1 MRLPFI
7 EFFLLHG
14 NGTIRRKWKVDCE
27 KKSRALFEDE
37 PVGTAILKLAM
48 PAVIGQIILVIY
60 NMADTFFVGLT
71 GSDAMI
77 TSVTVCMPAFMILSA
92 VANLFGAGGASAISR
107 AAGASQRHRAK
118 ETASFA
124 FWGCVGVTAI
134 YSLVC
139 LFFADG
145 VVDLLGG
152 ANAAVHGHAKAYLIT
167 TVSIGGIA
175 TAFGGLMA
183 HLMRSEGRSMQASIG
198 IAIGGIANVA
208 LDPLFMFVIFEKGN
222 EPLGAAVATM
232 VSNVITAVY
241 FASVMLKNRRNTM
254 LGFALD
260 KNTFNKDIAVEV
272 LSVGLPACL
281 MTLCEN
287 ISFAVLDNLMA
298 VYGTAMQAGLGVAK
312 KVNML
317 AHCMTRGMAQ
327 GVLPLIGYNFAS
339 GNHKRMKKAAFT
351 AAMVSVV
358 LALACMAVCLGL
370 SEGLIGLFIQHGSES
385 VHAGASFLRILC
397 IGGPFSAFA
406 YMVVSFFQATGH
418 GGKSLLLALMRK
430 GMVDIPLMFALG
442 ALYPIYGLV
451 WATPAADIICCTA
464 AAILFAL
471 FLRQLERS
479 EHADALHIAE
489 GAAYGVSAR

>member
-1 MRLPFI
+1 MR
-7 EFFLLHG
+7 G
-14 NGTIRRKWKVDCE
+14 NGTIRRREKLDCE
-27 KKSRALFEDE
+27 KRSKALFEDE
-37 PVGTAILKLAM
+37 PVGRAIMKLAM

-77 TSVTVCMPAFMILSA
+77 TSVTVALHHQRKA
-92 VANLFGAGGASAISR
+92 GAG
-107 AAGASQRHRAK
+107 QRHRAK
-118 ETASFA
+118 EAASFA
-124 FWGCVGVTAI
+124 FWGCMGVTAI

-139 LFFADG
+139 VFFADG
-145 VVDLLGG
+145 VIDLLGG
-152 ANAAVHGHAKAYLIT
+152 ANAAVHAHAKAYLIT
-167 TVSIGGIA
+167 TVSIGGLV
-175 TAFGGLMA
+175 TAFGALMA
-183 HLMRSEGRSMQASIG
+183 HLLRSEGRSMQASIG

-208 LDPLFMFVIFEKGN
+208 LDPLFMFVLFEKGN
-222 EPLGAAVATM
+222 EPLGAAAATM
-232 VSNVITAVY
+232 LSNVITALY
-241 FASVMLKNRRNTM
+241 FIAVMLKNRHNTT

-260 KNTFNKDIAVEV
+260 KDTFNKDIAGEV

-298 VYGTAMQAGLGVAK
+298 AYGTAMQAGLGVAK

-317 AHCMTRGMAQ
+317 AHCMARGMAQ

-339 GNHKRMKKAAFT
+339 GDHKRMKKAAFT
-351 AAMVSVV
+351 AAMVSVA
-358 LALACMAVCLGL
+358 LALVCMAVCLGF
-370 SEGLIGLFIQHGSES
+370 SAQLIGLFIQHGSES
-385 VHAGASFLRILC
+385 VSAGASFLRILC

-442 ALYPIYGLV
+442 ALFPMYGLV
-451 WATPAADIICCTA
+451 WATPAADVTCCIA
-464 AAILFAL
+464 AAAPLCVT
-471 FLRQLERS
+471 EK
-479 EHADALHIAE
+479 
-489 GAAYGVSAR
+489 AAHSAAAH

>member
-1 MRLPFI
+1 MR
-7 EFFLLHG
+7 G
-14 NGTIRRKWKVDCE
+14 NGTIRRKEKLDCE
-27 KKSRALFEDE
+27 KRSKALFEDE
-37 PVGTAILKLAM
+37 PVGRAIMKLAM

-92 VANLFGAGGASAISR
+92 IANLFGAGGASAIAR
-107 AAGASQRHRAK
+107 AAGAGQRHRAK
-118 ETASFA
+118 EAASFA
-124 FWGCVGVTAI
+124 FWGCMGVTAI

-139 LFFADG
+139 VFFADG

-152 ANAAVHGHAKAYLIT
+152 ANAAVHAHAKAYLIT
-167 TVSIGGIA
+167 TVTVGGLV
-175 TAFGGLMA
+175 TAFGALMA
-183 HLMRSEGRSMQASIG
+183 HLLRSEGRSMQASIG

-208 LDPLFMFVIFEKGN
+208 LDPLFMFVLFEKGN
-222 EPLGAAVATM
+222 EPLGAAAATM
-232 VSNVITAVY
+232 LSNVITALY
-241 FASVMLKNRRNTM
+241 FIAVMLKNRHNTT

-260 KNTFNKDIAVEV
+260 KDTFNKDIAGEV

-298 VYGTAMQAGLGVAK
+298 AYGTAMQAGLGVAK

-317 AHCMTRGMAQ
+317 AHCMARGMAQ

-339 GNHKRMKKAAFT
+339 GDHKRMKKAAFT
-351 AAMVSVV
+351 AAMVSVA
-358 LALACMAVCLGL
+358 LALVCMAVCLGF
-370 SEGLIGLFIQHGSES
+370 SAQLIGLFIQHGSES
-385 VHAGASFLRILC
+385 VSAGASFLRILC

-442 ALYPIYGLV
+442 ALFPMYGLV
-451 WATPAADIICCTA
+451 WATPAADVICCIA
-464 AAILFAL
+464 AAAMFAL
-471 FLRQLERS
+471 FLRQLERATQPS
-479 EHADALHIAE
+479 LLRVTEKVARS
-489 GAAYGVSAR
+489 AAAQ